1 MKKLSNIMDGTIK
14 WVVYGLLALI
24 VIFLT
29 VASLFGS
36 CYVNHDEY
44 TYFLSDTGYK
54 HVAAFVL
61 VVAFALLYRKFVNSK
76 LTEWHKKVLWYGL
89 LGIYGIVMACITLYV
104 SMEPRADQASV
115 VNTALAMVNEDYTA
129 YEVGGYM
136 SVYPNQVGIV
146 YFFYWLFKI
155 FPFGYKTVCVLNVMS
170 LIGIMIGMA
179 GIGSLYGKNN
189 KYLTGVVTMLFF
201 PITCYATFIYGNL
214 MGQALSTLG
223 IYFAMKYFSQ
233 RKTSSIVWSVT
244 TCALAVVIKEN
255 FLIPLIGVVL
265 FLLLD
270 LVKSPKKKSA
280 FFLLGLLSATICFS
294 NGVKLH
300 TEQITEKKIS
310 TGVPTL
316 AWVAMGM
323 QEGYMAYGW
332 HNQYNE
338 DVYRANDCNTEQ
350 TNAQVKEDLVVRMK
364 EFLSNP
370 AYTVKFFY
378 QKTLSQWNNPTFECF
393 WINDLTKRQSDGI
406 EVKNVAGVFKSVLG
420 EPGNPL
426 LREYCNLY
434 QTLILAGVCIWIF
447 WGRKELKVEQLLL
460 ATIFVGGFV
469 FHFFWEAKCQYVMP
483 YFVLLIPYAIKGYQ
497 YLLGALEQIHSN
509 QKEKLYMKIVKNRC
523 LSLILLVGF
532 LVVVIS
538 LAGTKF
544 VDKAFGFSNQQ
555 YEEYYDTSVAIRRY
569 HYSSSKV

>member
-1 MKKLSNIMDGTIK
+1 MKKFRNITDGTIK
-14 WVVYGLLALI
+14 WTVYGLFAVI
-24 VIFLT
+24 VVFLT
-29 VASLFGS
+29 AVSVFGS

-44 TYFLSDTGYK
+44 TYYLSDTGYK
-54 HVAAFVL
+54 HVVVFVL
-61 VVAFALLYRKFVNSK
+61 VVALALVYQTFLKGK
-76 LTEWHKKVLWYGL
+76 LADRYKKMLWYGL
-89 LGIYGIVMACITLYV
+89 LGIYGIAIIWITLYV
-104 SMEPRADQASV
+104 SMVPRADQASV
-115 VNTALAMVNEDYTA
+115 VNTAMAMVNGEYSA

-155 FPFGYKTVCVLNVMS
+155 FPFGYKTVFVLNVVS
-170 LIGIMIGMA
+170 LIGIMAGMA
-179 GIGSLYGKNN
+179 GIGSLYGKHN
-189 KYLTGVVTMLFF
+189 KYLVGVVTMMFF

-233 RKTSSIVWSVT
+233 RKTSSIVWSVI
-244 TCALAVVIKEN
+244 TCALAVVMKEN
-255 FLIPLIGVVL
+255 FLIPLIGVAL
-265 FLLLD
+265 FLMLD
-270 LVKSPKKKSA
+270 FMKSPKKKSA
-280 FFLLGLLSATICFS
+280 FFLLGLLSATICIS

-300 TEQITEKKIS
+300 TEQITGEQIA

-350 TNAQVKEDLVVRMK
+350 TNIQVKEELANRIK
-364 EFLSNP
+364 EFLSSP
-370 AYTVKFFY
+370 AYAVKFFY
-378 QKTLSQWNNPTFECF
+378 QKTISQWNNPTFECF
-393 WINDLTKRQSDGI
+393 WINDRMKRQSDGI
-406 EVKNVAGVFKSVLG
+406 EVKKVNGLLESVLG
-420 EPGNPL
+420 EPGNFVL
-426 LREYCNLY
+426 QEYCNLY

-447 WGRKELKVEQLLL
+447 LGRKELKVEQLLL

-497 YLLGALEQIHSN
+497 YLLGVLEQIHSN
-509 QKEKLYMKIVKNRC
+509 QEEKMHIKILKNRC

-532 LVVVIS
+532 LIVVVS
-538 LAGTKF
+538 LTGTKF
-544 VDKAFGFSNQQ
+544 VDRAFGFSNQQ
-555 YEEYYDTSVAIRRY
+555 YEEFN
-569 HYSSSKV
+569 SSSK

>member
-1 MKKLSNIMDGTIK
+1 MQKLSNIMDGIIK
-14 WVVYGLLALI
+14 WAVYGLFSVIVVFLAM
-24 VIFLT
+24 VS
-29 VASLFGS
+29 VFGS
-36 CYVNHDEY
+36 CFVNHDEY
-44 TYFLSDTGYK
+44 TYFLSDAGYK
-54 HVAAFVL
+54 HVVAFVL
-61 VVAFALLYRKFVNSK
+61 VVLLAFLYQRWISNK
-76 LTEWHKKVLWYGL
+76 LADQYKKMLWYGL

-146 YFFYWLFKI
+146 YLFYWLFKV
-155 FPFGYKTVCVLNVMS
+155 FPFGYKTVCVLNVVS

-179 GIGSLYGKNN
+179 GIGKM
-189 KYLTGVVTMLFF
+189 YLRHNTYLVGVVTIMFF
-201 PITCYATFIYGNL
+201 PISCYATFIYGNL
-214 MGQALSTLG
+214 IGQALSTAG
-223 IYFAMKYFSQ
+223 IYFAMKYFSDRQ
-233 RKTSSIVWSVT
+233 NINIVWAVI
-244 TCALAVVIKEN
+244 TCALAVIIKEN
-255 FLIPLIGVVL
+255 FLIPLIGVVI

-270 LVKSPKKKSA
+270 FVKHPKKKSA
-280 FFLLGLLSATICFS
+280 IFLVGLLSATSCFS

-350 TNAQVKEDLVVRMK
+350 TNAQVKEDLGVRVK

-370 AYTVKFFY
+370 TYVVKFFY

-406 EVKNVAGVFKSVLG
+406 EVKKVADVFKSVLG
-420 EPGNPL
+420 EPGNPVI
-426 LREYCNLY
+426 RGYCNLY

-447 WGRKELKVEQLLL
+447 LGRKDLQTEHLLL
-460 ATIFVGGFV
+460 ATIFIGGFV

-483 YFVLLIPYAIKGYQ
+483 YFVLLIPYAIKGYE
-497 YLLGALEQIHSN
+497 YLLGILEQIYHD
-509 QKEKLYMKIVKNRC
+509 QKEKMAIGIIKNKC
-523 LSLILLVGF
+523 LFTIFVVGF

-538 LAGTKF
+538 F
-544 VDKAFGFSNQQ
+544 VGAKYVDQAFGFSNQQ
-555 YEEYYDTSVAIRRY
+555 YEEYYDTNVAIRGY
-569 HYSSSKV
+569 H